1 MKHFQVA
8 GLEFQEEE
16 KGEFW
21 KNWADNLG
29 GGEWPLPF
37 WLYSATWDPIWWF
50 RLLSFGGKA
59 WTHKLLGRTYV
70 DIYIWWVIRDHHIVV
85 RDSGPPVAAGIQN
98 AEEQSIK
105 L

>member
-1 MKHFQVA
+1 MAIAILIVLSHM
-8 GLEFQEEE
+8 GS
-16 KGEFW
+16 
-21 KNWADNLG
+21 NLVVSLAFL
-29 GGEWPLPF
+29 W
-37 WLYSATWDPIWWF
+37 
-50 RLLSFGGKA
+50 GKA

-70 DIYIWWVIRDHHIVV
+70 DIYIWWVIRDHHLVV

>member
-1 MKHFQVA
+1 
-8 GLEFQEEE
+8 
-16 KGEFW
+16 
-21 KNWADNLG
+21 
-29 GGEWPLPF
+29 
-37 WLYSATWDPIWWF
+37 
-50 RLLSFGGKA
+50 LLSFGGKA

-70 DIYIWWVIRDHHIVV
+70 DIYIWWVIRDHHLVV